1 MWAYDCWTIVN
12 QGIPFP
18 SGLIF
23 VLLFG
28 WKASITFTFF
38 AFWLWWDWLLIEWE
52 LVVEVVVG
60 IVEGDLH
67 QEERRQEQV
76 GVFVLIEILGIVKST
91 IRRLLIGL
99 LKRLEL
105 LLLVRRCSLDVC

>member
-1 MWAYDCWTIVN
+1 MESFHNLY
-12 QGIPFP
+12 
-18 SGLIF
+18 
-23 VLLFG
+23 LLC
-28 WKASITFTFF
+28 
-38 AFWLWWDWLLIEWE
+38 LLALVG
-52 LVVEVVVG
+52 LVVEVVQLVEWERAVEVAVG
-60 IVEGDLH
+60 IVEGSLR

-99 LKRLEL
+99 LKRLEV

>member
-1 MWAYDCWTIVN
+1 MESFHNLYLLCLLALV
-12 QGIPFP
+12 
-18 SGLIF
+18 GL
-23 VLLFG
+23 VVEVVQLV
-28 WKASITFTFF
+28 
-38 AFWLWWDWLLIEWE
+38 EWE
-52 LVVEVVVG
+52 LVVEVAVG
-60 IVEGDLH
+60 IVEGSLR